1 MSAIVWFTA
10 NDYFKLWEDNDELI
24 LPWYIQEIQC
34 FIGQQLWQELKEQV
48 SITSQHQQLYTD
60 HGFSTLQ
67 QNEPE

>member
-1 MSAIVWFTA
+1 M
-10 NDYFKLWEDNDELI
+10 EEM
-24 LPWYIQEIQC
+24 QC

-60 HGFSTLQ
+60 HEFSTLQ